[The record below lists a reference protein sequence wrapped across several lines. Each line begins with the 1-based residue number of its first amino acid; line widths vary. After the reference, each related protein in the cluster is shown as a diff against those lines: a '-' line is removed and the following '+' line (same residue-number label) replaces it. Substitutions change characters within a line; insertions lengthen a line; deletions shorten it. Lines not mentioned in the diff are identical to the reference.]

1 MRKNN
6 RKKYFLIT
14 GLVLILLVLLFGI
27 LYYVNNSKNN
37 YSFAEKN
44 WINSN
49 VDNIKNVNVQSDL
62 PIFSE
67 NGEGVFYDYLREMEK
82 DTGLT
87 FNITVSSDGN
97 SSESYKLLN
106 KNDIDKNDLVFY
118 TDHYVVISK
127 SDKQLVDLS
136 NINEQLIGVIGEDK
150 EYVSKY
156 LSDYN
161 FEIQDYDNF
170 TKMDEEMNH
179 SIYYAIIPMYRYMTD
194 IVYNKYNIVY
204 HIEGLHSH
212 YVLSKSVDND
222 ILSNVLTKFYNKWE
236 DEIYTNI
243 NKHFLALYYKS
254 NSLSELER
262 ETITG
267 DDLLVGYIENMPYEG
282 KINNHF
288 SGVTNEYLSLFADM
302 TGATYKYIK
311 YNDLNKLTEAL
322 NSKKVD
328 LVLNYYNIS
337 SPSYQSSVGLGNINY
352 VIIAHHDNVI
362 PVESLESIKD
372 DNIKMVKN
380 TKLYN
385 FIKDKQM
392 EVQDYDNYRELFKD
406 MNNRD
411 VIIMEK
417 STFDFYKNSK
427 LKNYVIKYIGTS
439 DVSNS
444 FLLNNDNR
452 VLNDMFN
459 FYLTTLGNKS
469 VHNMAVRDSLQD
481 VNANV
486 IIQFVISN
494 ITYILILGLAIAFL
508 LFKFNRKVKVTKKIK
523 KEDKMMYLDIMTN
536 LKNRNYLND
545 NLNYWES
552 NKIYPQS
559 IVVVDLNNIST
570 INDTK
575 GHEEGDKQI
584 KGAAGIL
591 IKTQRENSEIIRTD
605 GNEFLIYLVGYEEK
619 QIVTYVNKLLKEFKN
634 LPYEYGASVGYSMI
648 NAESTTIDDAINEA
662 LIMMRRNKGEK

>member
-6 RKKYFLIT
+6 KKKYFLVT
-14 GLVLILLVLLFGI
+14 GLVLILLTLVFGI
-27 LYYVNNSKNN
+27 LYYVNNSKNS

-49 VDNIKNVNVQSDL
+49 VEFVKTVNIQSGL

-97 SSESYKLLN
+97 SGDVYKLLN
-106 KNDIDKNDLVFY
+106 KNDVSQNDLVFY
-118 TDHYVVISK
+118 TDHFVVISK
-127 SDKQLVDLS
+127 SNKQLVDLS
-136 NINEQLIGVIGEDK
+136 DIQGQLIGVIGADK
-150 EYVSKY
+150 DYVSKY
-156 LSDYN
+156 LSSYN
-161 FEIQDYDNF
+161 LNFQDYDDF
-170 TKMDEEMNH
+170 KKMDEEMNH
-179 SIYYAIIPMYRYMTD
+179 SIVYAIVPMYRYMTD
-194 IVYNKYNIVY
+194 VVYNQYNIVY

-212 YVLSKSVDND
+212 YVLSKSSSDDV
-222 ILSNVLTKFYNKWE
+222 LSNVFTKFYNKWE
-236 DEIYTNI
+236 DDVYTSI
-243 NKHFLALYYKS
+243 NKHFLSLYYKN
-254 NSLSELER
+254 NSLSELEK

-267 DDLLVGYIENMPYEG
+267 DDLLVGYIENMPFEG

-311 YNDLNKLTEAL
+311 YNDINKLTDAL

-337 SPSYQSSVGLGNINY
+337 SINYQPSVGLGNISY
-352 VIIAHHDNVI
+352 VIITHQDNII

-372 DNIKMVKN
+372 DSIKMIKK

-385 FIKDKQM
+385 FIRENQM
-392 EVQDYDNYRELFKD
+392 EVQEFSDYKELFKSL
-406 MNNRD
+406 NNKD
-411 VIIMEK
+411 IIIMEK
-417 STFDFYKNSK
+417 SAFDFYKNSK
-427 LKNYVIKYIGTS
+427 LKKYVIKYIGTS
-439 DVSNS
+439 NVNNS
-444 FLLNNDNR
+444 FLLNNDNK

-469 VHNMAVRDSLQD
+469 VNNMAVRDSLND

-486 IIQFVISN
+486 IFQFVISN
-494 ITYILILGLAIAFL
+494 ITYILILVLAILFL

-523 KEDKMMYLDIMTN
+523 KEDKMMYLDVMTN

-552 NKIYPQS
+552 NKIYPQA
-559 IVVVDLNNIST
+559 IVVVDLNSIAS
-570 INDTK
+570 INDSK

-584 KGAAGIL
+584 KAAASIL

-634 LPYEYGASVGYSMI
+634 LPYEYGASLGYSMI

-662 LIMMRRNKGEK
+662 LIMMRKNKGEK